1 MESVMSQN
9 NNESLMDKILS
20 CCGNTS
26 EEWTRGDAIGL
37 TVCFVIAIIGLL
49 VALPL
54 RLSEMQSYSTQNQD
68 SIVVEEAMT
77 K

>member
-1 MESVMSQN
+1 MNQN

-26 EEWTRGDAIGL
+26 EEWTRGDTIGF
-37 TVCFVIAIIGLL
+37 TVCLVIAIISLL
-49 VALPL
+49 GALPL
-54 RLSEMQSYSTQNQD
+54 RMSEVPSYSIQD
-68 SIVVEEAMT
+68 QGSIVVEEGIT

>member
-1 MESVMSQN
+1 MSQN

-26 EEWTRGDAIGL
+26 EEWTRGDTIGF
-37 TVCFVIAIIGLL
+37 TVCLVIAIICLL
-49 VALPL
+49 GALPL
-54 RLSEMQSYSTQNQD
+54 RMSEMPSYSTQDQN
-68 SIVVEEAMT
+68 SIVVEEGLT

>member
-1 MESVMSQN
+1 MNQN

-26 EEWTRGDAIGL
+26 EEWTRGDTIGF
-37 TVCFVIAIIGLL
+37 TVCLVLAIICLL
-49 VALPL
+49 GALPL
-54 RLSEMQSYSTQNQD
+54 RMSEAPSYSIQD
-68 SIVVEEAMT
+68 HGSIVVEEGLT

>member
-1 MESVMSQN
+1 MNQN

-26 EEWTRGDAIGL
+26 EEWTRGDTIGF
-37 TVCFVIAIIGLL
+37 TVCLVIAIISLL
-49 VALPL
+49 GALPL
-54 RLSEMQSYSTQNQD
+54 RMSEMPSYSVQD
-68 SIVVEEAMT
+68 QGSIVVEEDFA

>member
-1 MESVMSQN
+1 MDQN

-26 EEWTRGDAIGL
+26 EEWTRGDTIGF
-37 TVCFVIAIIGLL
+37 TVCLVIAIICLL
-49 VALPL
+49 GALPL
-54 RLSEMQSYSTQNQD
+54 RMSEMPSYSIQD
-68 SIVVEEAMT
+68 QGSIVVEEDFT

>member
-1 MESVMSQN
+1 MRHN

-37 TVCFVIAIIGLL
+37 TVCLVIAIIGMLI
-49 VALPL
+49 VLPI
-54 RLSEMQSYSTQNQD
+54 RMSEIQSYSNHIQD
-68 SIVVEEAMT
+68 SIVAEEGMA

>member
-1 MESVMSQN
+1 MNQ

-26 EEWTRGDAIGL
+26 EEWTRGDTIGF
-37 TVCFVIAIIGLL
+37 TVCLVIAIISLL
-49 VALPL
+49 GALPL
-54 RLSEMQSYSTQNQD
+54 RMSEMQSYSNQSQD
-68 SIVVEEAMT
+68 SIVVEEDFT

>member
-1 MESVMSQN
+1 MNQN

-26 EEWTRGDAIGL
+26 EEWTRGDTIGF
-37 TVCFVIAIIGLL
+37 TVCLVIAIICLL
-49 VALPL
+49 GALPL
-54 RLSEMQSYSTQNQD
+54 RMSEMPSYSIQD
-68 SIVVEEAMT
+68 QGSIVVEKDLM

>member
-1 MESVMSQN
+1 MSQN

-26 EEWTRGDAIGL
+26 EEWTHGDAVGL
-37 TVCFVIAIIGLL
+37 TVCLVIAIIGMLI
-49 VALPL
+49 VLPI
-54 RLSEMQSYSTQNQD
+54 RMSEIQSYSTQSQD
-68 SIVVEEAMT
+68 SIVAEEGMA

>member
-1 MESVMSQN
+1 MNQN

-26 EEWTRGDAIGL
+26 EEWTRGDTIGF
-37 TVCFVIAIIGLL
+37 TVCLVIAIISLL

-54 RLSEMQSYSTQNQD
+54 RMSEMPSYSVQD
-68 SIVVEEAMT
+68 QGSIVVEEDFT

>member
-1 MESVMSQN
+1 MNQN

-26 EEWTRGDAIGL
+26 EEWTRGDTIGF
-37 TVCFVIAIIGLL
+37 TVCLVIAIISLL
-49 VALPL
+49 GALPL
-54 RLSEMQSYSTQNQD
+54 RMSEMQSYSVQD
-68 SIVVEEAMT
+68 QGSIVVEEDFT

>member
-1 MESVMSQN
+1 MNQN

-26 EEWTRGDAIGL
+26 EEWTRGDTIGF
-37 TVCFVIAIIGLL
+37 TVCLVLAIICLFG
-49 VALPL
+49 ALPL
-54 RLSEMQSYSTQNQD
+54 RMSEMPSYSIQD
-68 SIVVEEAMT
+68 HGSIVVEEGLT

>member
-1 MESVMSQN
+1 MNQN

-26 EEWTRGDAIGL
+26 EEWTRGDTIGF
-37 TVCFVIAIIGLL
+37 TVCLVIAIICLL
-49 VALPL
+49 GALPL
-54 RLSEMQSYSTQNQD
+54 RMPLYSIQD
-68 SIVVEEAMT
+68 QGSIVVEEDIT

>member
-1 MESVMSQN
+1 MNQN

-26 EEWTRGDAIGL
+26 EEWTRGDTIGF
-37 TVCFVIAIIGLL
+37 TVCLVIAIISLL
-49 VALPL
+49 GALPL
-54 RLSEMQSYSTQNQD
+54 RMSEMPSYSIQD
-68 SIVVEEAMT
+68 HGSIVVEEDFT

>member
-1 MESVMSQN
+1 MDQ

-26 EEWTRGDAIGL
+26 EEWTRGDTIGF
-37 TVCFVIAIIGLL
+37 TVCLVLAIISLL
-49 VALPL
+49 VAIPL
-54 RLSEMQSYSTQNQD
+54 RMSEMQSHSTHSQD
-68 SIVVEEAMT
+68 RIVVEEALT

>member
-1 MESVMSQN
+1 MNQN

-26 EEWTRGDAIGL
+26 EEWTRGDTIGF
-37 TVCFVIAIIGLL
+37 TVCLVIAIISLL
-49 VALPL
+49 GALPL
-54 RLSEMQSYSTQNQD
+54 RMSEMPSYSTQDQN
-68 SIVVEEAMT
+68 SIVVEEDLT

>member
-1 MESVMSQN
+1 MNQN

-26 EEWTRGDAIGL
+26 EEWTRGDTIGF
-37 TVCFVIAIIGLL
+37 TVCLVIALIGLL
-49 VALPL
+49 GTLPL
-54 RLSEMQSYSTQNQD
+54 HMSEMHSYSIQD
-68 SIVVEEAMT
+68 HGSIVVEEGLT

>member
-1 MESVMSQN
+1 MSQN
-9 NNESLMDKILS
+9 YNESLLDKILS

-37 TVCFVIAIIGLL
+37 TVCLVIAIIGMLII
-49 VALPL
+49 LPI
-54 RLSEMQSYSTQNQD
+54 RMSEIQSYSNQIQD
-68 SIVVEEAMT
+68 SIVSEDGMT

>member
-1 MESVMSQN
+1 MNQN

-26 EEWTRGDAIGL
+26 EEWTRGDTIGF
-37 TVCFVIAIIGLL
+37 TVCLVIAIISLL
-49 VALPL
+49 GALPL
-54 RLSEMQSYSTQNQD
+54 RMSEMPSYSIQSQD
-68 SIVVEEAMT
+68 SVVVEEALT

>member
-1 MESVMSQN
+1 MNQN

-26 EEWTRGDAIGL
+26 EEWTRGDTIGF
-37 TVCFVIAIIGLL
+37 TVCLVIALICLL
-49 VALPL
+49 GALPL
-54 RLSEMQSYSTQNQD
+54 RMPSYSIQD
-68 SIVVEEAMT
+68 QGSIVVEEGLT

>member
-1 MESVMSQN
+1 MNQ

-37 TVCFVIAIIGLL
+37 TVCFIIASIGLL
-49 VALPL
+49 VAIPL
-54 RLSEMQSYSTQNQD
+54 RLSEMQSYSTHSQD
-68 SIVVEEAMT
+68 SIVVEEVLT

>member
-1 MESVMSQN
+1 MNQN

-26 EEWTRGDAIGL
+26 EEWTRGDTIGF
-37 TVCFVIAIIGLL
+37 TVCLVIAIISLL
-49 VALPL
+49 AALPL
-54 RLSEMQSYSTQNQD
+54 RLSEMPSYSIQD
-68 SIVVEEAMT
+68 QGSVVVEEAMT

>member
-1 MESVMSQN
+1 MNQN

-26 EEWTRGDAIGL
+26 EEWTRGDTIGF
-37 TVCFVIAIIGLL
+37 TVCLVIAIISLL
-49 VALPL
+49 GALPS
-54 RLSEMQSYSTQNQD
+54 RMSEMQSYSNQSQD
-68 SIVVEEAMT
+68 SVVVEEALT

>member
-1 MESVMSQN
+1 MNQN

-26 EEWTRGDAIGL
+26 EEWTRGDTIGF
-37 TVCFVIAIIGLL
+37 TVCLVIAIISLL
-49 VALPL
+49 GALPL
-54 RLSEMQSYSTQNQD
+54 RMSEMPSYSVQD
-68 SIVVEEAMT
+68 QGSIVVEEDFT

>member
-1 MESVMSQN
+1 MNQ

-26 EEWTRGDAIGL
+26 EEWTRGDTIGF
-37 TVCFVIAIIGLL
+37 TVCLVIAIISLL
-49 VALPL
+49 GALPS
-54 RLSEMQSYSTQNQD
+54 RMSEMPSYSIQD
-68 SIVVEEAMT
+68 HGSIVVEEALT

>member
-1 MESVMSQN
+1 MNQ

-37 TVCFVIAIIGLL
+37 TVCFIIAIIGLL
-49 VALPL
+49 VAIPL
-54 RLSEMQSYSTQNQD
+54 RMSEMPSYSVQD
-68 SIVVEEAMT
+68 QGSIVVEEDFT

>member
-1 MESVMSQN
+1 MSQN

-26 EEWTRGDAIGL
+26 EEWTRGDTIGF
-37 TVCFVIAIIGLL
+37 TVCLVIAIISLL
-49 VALPL
+49 GALPL
-54 RLSEMQSYSTQNQD
+54 RMSEMPSYSTQDQN
-68 SIVVEEAMT
+68 SIVVEEDLT

>member
-1 MESVMSQN
+1 MNQ

-26 EEWTRGDAIGL
+26 EEWTRGDTIGF
-37 TVCFVIAIIGLL
+37 TVCLVIAMISLL
-49 VALPL
+49 VALPS
-54 RLSEMQSYSTQNQD
+54 RMSEMPSDSIQD
-68 SIVVEEAMT
+68 QGSIVVEEDFT

>member
-1 MESVMSQN
+1 MNQN

-26 EEWTRGDAIGL
+26 EEWTRGDTIGF
-37 TVCFVIAIIGLL
+37 TVCLVLAIICLL
-49 VALPL
+49 GALPL
-54 RLSEMQSYSTQNQD
+54 RVSEMPSYSIQD
-68 SIVVEEAMT
+68 HGGIVVEEGLT

>member
-1 MESVMSQN
+1 MNQ

-26 EEWTRGDAIGL
+26 EEWTRGDTIGF
-37 TVCFVIAIIGLL
+37 TVCLVIAIISLL
-49 VALPL
+49 GALPL
-54 RLSEMQSYSTQNQD
+54 RMPSYSIQD
-68 SIVVEEAMT
+68 HGSIVVEEALT

>member
-1 MESVMSQN
+1 MNQN

-26 EEWTRGDAIGL
+26 EEWTRGDTIGF
-37 TVCFVIAIIGLL
+37 TVCLVIAIISLL
-49 VALPL
+49 GALPL
-54 RLSEMQSYSTQNQD
+54 RVSEMPSYSIQD
-68 SIVVEEAMT
+68 HGSVVVEEALT

>member
-1 MESVMSQN
+1 MNQ

-26 EEWTRGDAIGL
+26 EEWTRGDTIGF
-37 TVCFVIAIIGLL
+37 TVCLVIAIISLL
-49 VALPL
+49 GALPL
-54 RLSEMQSYSTQNQD
+54 RMSEMPSYSVQD
-68 SIVVEEAMT
+68 QGSVVVEEALT

>member
-1 MESVMSQN
+1 MNQN

-26 EEWTRGDAIGL
+26 EEWTRGDTIGF
-37 TVCFVIAIIGLL
+37 TVCLVIAIISLL
-49 VALPL
+49 GALPL
-54 RLSEMQSYSTQNQD
+54 RMSEVPSYSIQD
-68 SIVVEEAMT
+68 HGSIVVEEALT

>member
-1 MESVMSQN
+1 MNQN

-26 EEWTRGDAIGL
+26 EEWTRGDTIGF
-37 TVCFVIAIIGLL
+37 TVCLVIAIICLL
-49 VALPL
+49 GALPL
-54 RLSEMQSYSTQNQD
+54 RMSEVPSYSIQD
-68 SIVVEEAMT
+68 HGSIVVEEALT

>member
-1 MESVMSQN
+1 MNQN

-26 EEWTRGDAIGL
+26 EEWTRGDTIGF
-37 TVCFVIAIIGLL
+37 TVCLVIAIICLL
-49 VALPL
+49 GALPL
-54 RLSEMQSYSTQNQD
+54 STSEVPSYSIQD
-68 SIVVEEAMT
+68 QGGIVVEEDFT

>member
-1 MESVMSQN
+1 MNQN

-26 EEWTRGDAIGL
+26 EEWTRGDTIGF
-37 TVCFVIAIIGLL
+37 TVCLVIAIICLL
-49 VALPL
+49 GALPL
-54 RLSEMQSYSTQNQD
+54 RMSEVYSYSIQD
-68 SIVVEEAMT
+68 QGSIVVEEGIT

>member
-1 MESVMSQN
+1 MNQN

-26 EEWTRGDAIGL
+26 EEWTRGDTIGF
-37 TVCFVIAIIGLL
+37 TVCLVIAIISLL
-49 VALPL
+49 GALPL
-54 RLSEMQSYSTQNQD
+54 RMSEVPSYSTQD
-68 SIVVEEAMT
+68 HGGIVVEEDMT

>member
-1 MESVMSQN
+1 MNQN

-26 EEWTRGDAIGL
+26 EEWTRGDTIGF
-37 TVCFVIAIIGLL
+37 TVCLVIAIISLL
-49 VALPL
+49 GALPL
-54 RLSEMQSYSTQNQD
+54 RMSEMPSSSIQD
-68 SIVVEEAMT
+68 QGSIVVEEALT